1 LNLIQRDET
10 TEFIYLAQKDGKQ
23 MRAEK
28 RLVKTGQSYAGYV
41 EILEGLQAGESIVLV
56 GYQSLVNG
64 QPLEILQ

>member
-1 LNLIQRDET
+1 
-10 TEFIYLAQKDGKQ
+10 

-28 RLVKTGQSYAGYV
+28 RMVKTGMSYAGYI
-41 EILEGLQAGESIVLV
+41 EILEGLEANESLVLV